1 MSLILAYLSVG
12 FVDGLPDNVG
22 GCQYGDKYSNIGAF
36 FMKLDTLS
44 NTPIKKPLKP
54 IVEKKVLPEE
64 EESFSFYGI
73 DPSSNEHD
81 AMSKEMRILKRADP
95 DLYRRIMNLD

>member
-1 MSLILAYLSVG
+1 
-12 FVDGLPDNVG
+12 
-22 GCQYGDKYSNIGAF
+22 
-36 FMKLDTLS
+36 MKLDDL
-44 NTPIKKPLKP
+44 TPTTTKKPLPRP

-64 EESFSFYGI
+64 EEDHYSFYGI